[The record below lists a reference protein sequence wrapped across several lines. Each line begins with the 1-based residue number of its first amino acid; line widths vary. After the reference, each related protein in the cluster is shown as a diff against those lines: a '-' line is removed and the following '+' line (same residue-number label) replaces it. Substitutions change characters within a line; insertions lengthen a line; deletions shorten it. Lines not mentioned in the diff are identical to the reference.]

1 MSAAG
6 DYVPPMFIFGR
17 GRMKYELTKNGP
29 VNAIY
34 KTSKNGW
41 VNEDLFYDWM
51 VHFAKHTKCSIDDR
65 VLLVMDNHSSHCS
78 LKVFNFCKSNGIS
91 VVTLPPHTSHRLQP
105 LDVCF
110 YGPLKTA
117 YNQECDSFIRSKQY
131 QKIDQSDVAELF
143 KKAFNRAATIE
154 KAVKGFQSTGI
165 YPLNRN
171 VISEEEF
178 MNVEE
183 IEEEAGVSCNKIP
196 NVQSPKKNKTLTGR
210 TDERNFAIYRK
221 DLLEAGP
228 SRKDTSKKPVERL
241 KEAANQMKMNRLLKS
256 TLIPMI
262 QTMKIKLFVPIFLFK
277 S

>member
-1 MSAAG
+1 
-6 DYVPPMFIFGR
+6 
-17 GRMKYELTKNGP
+17 
-29 VNAIY
+29 
-34 KTSKNGW
+34 
-41 VNEDLFYDWM
+41 
-51 VHFAKHTKCSIDDR
+51 
-65 VLLVMDNHSSHCS
+65 MDNHSSHCS

-143 KKAFNRAATIE
+143 KKAFNRTATIE

-228 SRKDTSKKPVERL
+228 SRKDT
-241 KEAANQMKMNRLLKS
+241 
-256 TLIPMI
+256 
-262 QTMKIKLFVPIFLFK
+262 
-277 S
+277 